1 MRRLMNDNEWMVK
14 ELYFL
19 LVVCAVYGGHC
30 NDNEYY
36 HCLTERLIGMLMEID
51 NLCMF
56 LFFCSYFSE
65 TTVKATCV
73 RTSPARCQP
82 HSCLFAGTFWIIGSW
97 DKKQATAEPRHG
109 KEACPTEEGWKVGDE
124 DGISMRKL
132 EEWSFA
138 HVRYKVWLW
147 GFAISC
153 CRFGTG
159 IVQPS
164 CIAYVLCVCP
174 YPTNNQTMRWFD
186 VICSFLVRDVRAPCW
201 FSVSTDRETANIC
214 WTMTKP
220 FSVHKYCTSL
230 TTPANLI
237 VGAGVSFLLPGWRT
251 KSCISRCRGTRYLT
265 NGNWLRLR
273 GFNPSQRKIELRGAM
288 SNYRSI
294 HYFSDSSYPFLQD
307 MLVQ

>member
-1 MRRLMNDNEWMVK
+1 MPTT
-14 ELYFL
+14 FL
-19 LVVCAVYGGHC
+19 L
-30 NDNEYY
+30 
-36 HCLTERLIGMLMEID
+36 
-51 NLCMF
+51 
-56 LFFCSYFSE
+56 
-65 TTVKATCV
+65 
-73 RTSPARCQP
+73 
-82 HSCLFAGTFWIIGSW
+82 AGTFWIIGSW